1 MEASR
6 LKKAF
11 KLIQRVKKGCRN
23 VAAALTSMQD
33 AAIRMF
39 HRRHVQFLQR
49 ELNDAESSVDAKEQN
64 ALPSKE
70 PAFF

>member
-1 MEASR
+1 MADVICKCLPYTVVAPS
-6 LKKAF
+6 
-11 KLIQRVKKGCRN
+11 N
-23 VAAALTSMQD
+23 AAALTSMQD